1 MKDQV
6 NLFVS
11 GGDGG
16 NGCVSFRREKFVPHG
31 GPNGGDGGRGGHV
44 EVIGD
49 LSLNTLGHLRN
60 KQKIVARNGQ
70 NGKGK
75 NQHGRDGEGR
85 EIHVPLGSVLW
96 WKKSGDK
103 GWVGEITKE
112 GERVVIARGGQGGRG
127 NTHFATSTNQVPMLA
142 EAGQPGDEQTIFVE
156 LQLLADV
163 GIIGL
168 PNAGKSTLL
177 SVISR
182 AKPSIASYPFTTKE
196 PILGVVE
203 RGWKTFV
210 ALEIPGLLEGA
221 HRGIGLGL
229 EFLRH
234 AKRTRLLLHL
244 LDGFEVDIVE
254 NLKTVNRELALYDE
268 SLGERPQILVV
279 NKADLTG
286 VQERAGALAQELAS
300 FGHSIHV
307 ISAATG
313 EGIDDLLAEV
323 QRLLEALPAVPPR
336 KPGELPVLYPK
347 AGKSPFTVANRGGV
361 YVVSSPRVERLV
373 AIADLSSFQVRLQ
386 LRQEMKRLGVVGALE
401 DAGISPG
408 DRLDIGGKEIVWE

>member
-1 MKDQV
+1 
-6 NLFVS
+6 
-11 GGDGG
+11 
-16 NGCVSFRREKFVPHG
+16 
-31 GPNGGDGGRGGHV
+31 
-44 EVIGD
+44 
-49 LSLNTLGHLRN
+49 
-60 KQKIVARNGQ
+60 
-70 NGKGK
+70 
-75 NQHGRDGEGR
+75 
-85 EIHVPLGSVLW
+85 
-96 WKKSGDK
+96 
-103 GWVGEITKE
+103 
-112 GERVVIARGGQGGRG
+112 
-127 NTHFATSTNQVPMLA
+127 MLA
-142 EAGQPGDEQTIFVE
+142 EGGQLGEEQTIFVE

-168 PNAGKSTLL
+168 PNAGKSTFL

-244 LDGFEVDIVE
+244 LDGFEGDIVE

-268 SLGERPQILVV
+268 SLGERLQILVV

-286 VQERAGALAQELAS
+286 VQARAAARWKELAP

-313 EGIDDLLAEV
+313 DGIDDLLGEV
-323 QRLLEALPAVPPR
+323 QRLLGELPAAPPR
-336 KPGELPVLYPK
+336 KSDELPVLHPK
-347 AGKSPFTVANRGGV
+347 AEKTPFTVAHRGGV

-386 LRQEMKRLGVVGALE
+386 LRQEMNRLGIVAALE
-401 DAGISPG
+401 GAGISPG
-408 DRLDIGGKEIVWE
+408 DRLDIGGKEMVWE